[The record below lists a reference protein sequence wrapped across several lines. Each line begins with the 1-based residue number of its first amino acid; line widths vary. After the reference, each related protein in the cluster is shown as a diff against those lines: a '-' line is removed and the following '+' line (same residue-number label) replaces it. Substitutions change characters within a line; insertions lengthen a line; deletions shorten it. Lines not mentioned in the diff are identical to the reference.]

1 MTYIIYIVQLDSPV
15 TLEILQT
22 PCGFT
27 VYTNTLLIL
36 HVYIGNDK
44 IEHLYLQR

>member
-36 HVYIGNDK
+36 HVYIGK
-44 IEHLYLQR
+44 EHLYLQR